1 MLNKIKNLSN
11 TEDKKRLLSNFFS
24 LSVLQAANYILPL
37 ITLPYLIRVIGV
49 EYFGLLTFSYAT
61 VSYLSILTDYG
72 FNLTATR
79 EISIHRDNKAKVID
93 IFSSVMSIKVILM
106 FVSFILLTI
115 LVFSFEKFS
124 KDALVYFLTFGIV
137 VGQVLFPVWFFQG
150 MEKMRYITLITV
162 CTKLVF
168 TALVFVLIVSEDDY
182 YIAPLLVSIGSIING
197 LIAIL
202 VVAYKFRVNIYIPSF
217 KVLWSQLS
225 SSVLYFTSRIANNG
239 SGYIATTVIGLY
251 FGNTL
256 VGYYSLVEKI
266 FYAFTSIGG
275 IISQV
280 LYPYVSRTHD
290 LLMLRKVFIRAM
302 ILSTIMVLLLVK
314 FNEELLS
321 LVFDVQSEVASK
333 MFRVVFVGAVMN
345 IASSILGFPVLG
357 ALGFGRQANTS
368 LVYAALVLIPYLA
381 LAIFL
386 SADIIFFAST
396 LVVYSIVGL
405 ALRLFFIKRLV
416 V

>member
-1 MLNKIKNLSN
+1 MASENGKSLIENFVSLTMLQGINL
-11 TEDKKRLLSNFFS
+11 
-24 LSVLQAANYILPL
+24 IMPL
-37 ITLPYLIRVIGV
+37 ITFPYLFRILGV
-49 EYFGLLTFSYAT
+49 DNFGLISLCSALIGY
-61 VSYLSILTDYG
+61 
-72 FNLTATR
+72 FN
-79 EISIHRDNKAKVID
+79 I
-93 IFSSVMSIKVILM
+93 
-106 FVSFILLTI
+106 FVSFGFELSATKQVAIYRENKVKLSEIYSSVLIIKILLFFISLLTL
-115 LVFSFEKFS
+115 LVLARYTRITGDNGF
-124 KDALVYFLTFGIV
+124 LYFITFGGV
-137 VGQVLFPVWFFQG
+137 LGNVLFPTWFFQG

-290 LLMLRKVFIRAM
+290 LLMVRKVFIRAM

>member
-1 MLNKIKNLSN
+1 M
-11 TEDKKRLLSNFFS
+11 
-24 LSVLQAANYILPL
+24 V
-37 ITLPYLIRVIGV
+37 
-49 EYFGLLTFSYAT
+49 
-61 VSYLSILTDYG
+61 
-72 FNLTATR
+72 
-79 EISIHRDNKAKVID
+79 
-93 IFSSVMSIKVILM
+93 
-106 FVSFILLTI
+106 
-115 LVFSFEKFS
+115 
-124 KDALVYFLTFGIV
+124 
-137 VGQVLFPVWFFQG
+137 
-150 MEKMRYITLITV
+150 
-162 CTKLVF
+162 
-168 TALVFVLIVSEDDY
+168 
-182 YIAPLLVSIGSIING
+182 
-197 LIAIL
+197 
-202 VVAYKFRVNIYIPSF
+202 
-217 KVLWSQLS
+217 
-225 SSVLYFTSRIANNG
+225 
-239 SGYIATTVIGLY
+239 
-251 FGNTL
+251 
-256 VGYYSLVEKI
+256 
-266 FYAFTSIGG
+266 
-275 IISQV
+275 
-280 LYPYVSRTHD
+280 
-290 LLMLRKVFIRAM
+290 RKVFIRAM